1 MAATSQVVTAATDA
15 TERNL
20 QLTREFFQAWERKD
34 VDAIVAAFA
43 PDGVYHNIPFKPI
56 QGREPIRKAVAKFV
70 AAGDDMTFDLL
81 KVVCAGDT
89 VVTERAD
96 GWSHKG
102 RRHSLPV
109 MGILEF
115 DAAGKITG
123 WREYFD
129 LKAFEAASA

>member
-1 MAATSQVVTAATDA
+1 MAATSQLATTATDA
-15 TERNL
+15 AERNL
-20 QLTREFFQAWERKD
+20 QLTRAFFQAWERKD
-34 VDAIVAAFA
+34 VEAIVAAFA
-43 PDGVYHNIPFKPI
+43 PEGVYHNIPFEPVA
-56 QGREPIRKAVAKFV
+56 GRDSIRKAVEKFV
-70 AAGDDMTFDLL
+70 ALGDDMTFELR

-89 VVTERAD
+89 VVTERVD

-129 LKAFEAASA
+129 VKMFQGGGD